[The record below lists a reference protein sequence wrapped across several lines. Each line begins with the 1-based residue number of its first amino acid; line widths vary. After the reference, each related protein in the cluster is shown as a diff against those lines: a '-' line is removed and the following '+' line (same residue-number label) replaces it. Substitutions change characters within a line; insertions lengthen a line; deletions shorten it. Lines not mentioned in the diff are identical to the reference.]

1 MSNNKLFIGKA
12 NYEFGSRYVLL
23 HVDSAVC
30 INFNNPV
37 SLHNHLVDNYGTWY
51 RKKIMYDLPE
61 PDKIDRIKSIR
72 AEKGLDKVV
81 YEELSFE
88 DRDIIESL
96 ELKIMYNSGR

>member
-1 MSNNKLFIGKA
+1 MSNNKLFVGKA
-12 NYEFGSRYVLL
+12 NYEFGSRYILL
-23 HVDSAVC
+23 HLNSAVC
-30 INFNNPV
+30 INFSNPV
-37 SLHNHLVDNYGTWY
+37 AFGNYLLDNYGTWY

-72 AEKGLDKVV
+72 AERGLDKVV